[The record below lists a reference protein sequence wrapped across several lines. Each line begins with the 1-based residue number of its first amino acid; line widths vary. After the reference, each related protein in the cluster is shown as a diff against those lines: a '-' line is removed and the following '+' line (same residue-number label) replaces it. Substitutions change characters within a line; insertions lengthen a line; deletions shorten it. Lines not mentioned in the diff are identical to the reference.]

1 MKNMNNKPKSYLMI
15 ILGFLFLL
23 AAGIVADT
31 TNLYFTAFACLIIS
45 ILLGILL
52 GNPTIEWNIIMNKPQ
67 WPTLEGRLN
76 QPLTD
81 ELTALQQ
88 LKQVL
93 PLSKQAQELYD
104 KLSKESIQ
112 ETRSDAGTTRN
123 KGGISKNV

>member
-1 MKNMNNKPKSYLMI
+1 MKN
-15 ILGFLFLL
+15 
-23 AAGIVADT
+23 
-31 TNLYFTAFACLIIS
+31 
-45 ILLGILL
+45 
-52 GNPTIEWNIIMNKPQ
+52 MNKPQ

-76 QPLTD
+76 HPLTD

-112 ETRSDAGTTRN
+112 ETRNKAGRTTN
-123 KGGISKNV
+123 NT

>member
-1 MKNMNNKPKSYLMI
+1 MNNPK
-15 ILGFLFLL
+15 
-23 AAGIVADT
+23 
-31 TNLYFTAFACLIIS
+31 
-45 ILLGILL
+45 
-52 GNPTIEWNIIMNKPQ
+52 

-112 ETRSDAGTTRN
+112 ETRNNAGISN
-123 KGGISKNV
+123 DISKNV

>member
-1 MKNMNNKPKSYLMI
+1 MKN
-15 ILGFLFLL
+15 
-23 AAGIVADT
+23 
-31 TNLYFTAFACLIIS
+31 
-45 ILLGILL
+45 
-52 GNPTIEWNIIMNKPQ
+52 MNKPQ

-76 QPLTD
+76 HPLKD
-81 ELTALQQ
+81 ELKALQQ

-123 KGGISKNV
+123 EGGISKNV